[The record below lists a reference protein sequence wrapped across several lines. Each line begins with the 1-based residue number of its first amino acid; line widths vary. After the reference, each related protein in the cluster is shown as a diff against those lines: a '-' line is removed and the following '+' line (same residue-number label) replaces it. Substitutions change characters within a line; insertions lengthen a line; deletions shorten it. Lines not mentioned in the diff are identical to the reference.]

1 MKQTLRRLLFRL
13 LRKNPEAVVVSFA
26 TGDAAAVSSMAAEV
40 QSLVPSRRH
49 FLVCLSSEENLYH
62 HPDRTVLAFQPASTL
77 RLWLQ
82 LRRALRPYRIG
93 LAPLLLAS
101 TPQHRSLR
109 RAAFLLAPTK
119 ILAYNSRLERH
130 HLRLRT
136 ALASLLFLRGV
147 PLDRIFLRP
156 IWLTPWKRD
165 RTLVPATLREWQ
177 GRPASP
183 IRRRVAVLTPYF
195 PFPLAHGG
203 AVRIFALLRELAVSC
218 DVHLLSFAETGESI
232 DAAPVL
238 EHCVRVTVV
247 DKPRYREPHWSTLLP
262 PEVCEFRSPTMAKAL
277 RNAKTLHG
285 ASLVQIEYTQLA
297 PYGGDILVEH
307 DVTFDLYRQILDRDR
322 TLSAWW
328 NHWRWRR
335 FERRAIGKFRRVVVM
350 SEKDRE
356 LLAAP
361 HATVIPN
368 GVDLARFS
376 PTPEPAGHRVLFIG
390 SFRHFPNIVA
400 FRFFFDQVWPRL
412 RVRIPA
418 VTATVIAG
426 PGASQ
431 YWTAHT
437 GQPSLPALD
446 GVRLLEFVA
455 DVRPLYAESNLALVP
470 TLVSAGTNVK
480 VLEALA
486 MERAVL
492 STSSGC
498 AGLGLEHGRDVWIAD
513 GVEAFTEGAARL
525 LEDDELRRRIA
536 HAGRLHAEAEF
547 DWSRIGA
554 LQRSLV
560 EDLGGN
566 PLRLRFAAHADLPA
580 MTAIQATSFEAA
592 QWRPE
597 DYFSYDCEVALWHGR
612 LAGFLVSRPIAPRER
627 EILNLAVHP
636 DFRRLGIASA
646 LIAAQVARWP
656 GALFLEVRESNAP
669 ARRLYEKLGFRDAG
683 IRKGYYDA
691 PPEDGIVMRFFS

>member
-13 LRKNPEAVVVSFA
+13 LRKNPDAIVVSFA
-26 TGDAAAVSSMAAEV
+26 TGEPTAVSSMAAEV

-49 FLVCLSSEENLYH
+49 FLVCLASEERLYLQ
-62 HPDRTVLAFQPASTL
+62 PGRTVLAVKPSSTL
-77 RLWLQ
+77 RLWFQ
-82 LRRALRPYRIG
+82 LHRALRPYRIG

-101 TPQHRSLR
+101 TPLHRSLR
-109 RAAFLLAPTK
+109 RAAFLLAPAK

-156 IWLTPWKRD
+156 TWLSPWKRD
-165 RTLVPATLREWQ
+165 RTLVPATLREWE
-177 GRPASP
+177 GRPASQT
-183 IRRRVAVLTPYF
+183 RRRIAILTPYF

-218 DVHLLSFAETGESI
+218 DVHLLAFAETAESI
-232 DAAPVL
+232 VTAPVL

-247 DKPRYREPHWSTLLP
+247 DKPRYREPRWSTLLP
-262 PEVCEFRSPTMAKAL
+262 PEVCEFRSPAMAKAL

-307 DVTFDLYRQILDRDR
+307 DVAFDLYRQILDRQHS
-322 TLSAWW
+322 LSAWW

-335 FERRAIGKFRRVVVM
+335 FERRAIAKFRRVVVM
-350 SEKDRE
+350 SEKDRV

-368 GVDLARFS
+368 GVDLGRFE
-376 PTPEPAGHRVLFIG
+376 PTPEPAGHRLLFIG

-400 FRFFFDQVWPRL
+400 FRFFFEEVWPRL
-412 RVRIPA
+412 RASVPS

-426 PGASQ
+426 PEAGM
-431 YWTAHT
+431 YWSAHT
-437 GQPSLPALD
+437 GQPSPPAIE

-486 MERAVL
+486 MDRAVL
-492 STSSGC
+492 STPSGC
-498 AGLGLEHGRDVWIAD
+498 AGLGLEHGHNVWIAE
-513 GVEAFTEGAARL
+513 GAEAFAAGAARL
-525 LEDDELRRRIA
+525 LEDGVLRRRIA
-536 HAGRLHAEAEF
+536 RAGRLHAEREF
-547 DWSRIGA
+547 DWSRIGR
-554 LQRSLV
+554 LQRALV
-560 EDLGGN
+560 EELGGS

-580 MTAIQATSFEAA
+580 MAAIQATSFEAA

-597 DYFSYDCEVALWHGR
+597 DYFAYDCEVALWHGR
-612 LAGFLVSRPIAPRER
+612 LAAFLVSRPIAPRER
-627 EILNLAVHP
+627 EILNIAVHP

-646 LIAAQVARWP
+646 LIAAQIERWP
-656 GALFLEVRESNAP
+656 GTLFLEVRESNAA
-669 ARRLYEKLGFRDAG
+669 ARRLYDKLGFRDAG
-683 IRKGYYDA
+683 LRKGYYDS